1 MTRYQDA
8 NGSQLSLV
16 IFRTILA
23 VAAATAIST
32 ASSTNFII
40 PGFASDL
47 TIEDQISRQ
56 DPVQDKVTICHFPGG
71 DRTKAHDMTVGESVV
86 PDHLAQGDRIG
97 SCLPTREPTI
107 TVEPPSTCISTE
119 NGSIGY
125 ARFTL
130 NGFPI
135 GSVIITGP
143 ESSELPLQMEVQA
156 ETSSVPVGF
165 STGEKT
171 VKVFADTNRNSK
183 QDPSEISTTKTFTIT
198 C

>member
-1 MTRYQDA
+1 M
-8 NGSQLSLV
+8 LILV
-16 IFRTILA
+16 NIIIIIIIIT
-23 VAAATAIST
+23 
-32 ASSTNFII
+32 SSGFII
-40 PGFASDL
+40 PAFANDL
-47 TIEDQISRQ
+47 TIEDQISLQ
-56 DPVQDKVTICHFPGG
+56 DPVQDKVTICHFPEG

-86 PDHLAQGDRIG
+86 PDHLAHGDSIG
-97 SCLPTREPTI
+97 SCFSTREPTI

-125 ARFTL
+125 TSLTL

-143 ESSELPLQMEVQA
+143 ESSELPLQMEVQV
-156 ETSSVPVGF
+156 ETFSVPVGF

-171 VKVFADTNRNSK
+171 VNAFADTNRNSK
-183 QDPSEISTTKTFTIT
+183 QDPGEVSTTKTFTIT